1 MVINNELLDELTEK
15 AKESPRLRAALDL
28 RTSSEDT
35 SQRIMNALLPGTVVP
50 IHRHPTS
57 AETVTI
63 VRGSVVEVLY
73 DDDVNEIA
81 RYKLSVNDGLYG
93 LQIPAGQW
101 HTVIVTEPCVIF
113 EVKDGK
119 YEPAKPEDLK
129 QQSCD

>member
-1 MVINNELLDELTEK
+1 MLINNEKLDELEK
-15 AKESPRLRAALDL
+15 QAAESPRLRAALDL

-35 SQRIMNALLPGTVVP
+35 SQRIMNALLPGTMVP

-63 VRGSVVEVLY
+63 VRGSVVEIMY
-73 DDDVNEIA
+73 DDDAKEIA
-81 RYKLSVNDGLYG
+81 RYKLSVADGLYG

-101 HTVIVTEPCVIF
+101 HTVEVTEPCVIL

-119 YEPAKPEDLK
+119 YAPAAPEDLK
-129 QQSCD
+129 QA